1 MALIPHNMIN
11 LYPNEEGL
19 MKITSDSQYREYKQ
33 QMEVLIQKGTI
44 LGDMELL
51 SETDKDE
58 FVRITDA
65 IYDWEAAY
73 HPLPGK
79 VSTIITDAI
88 KERMQVENIKQ
99 KEAAKKL
106 GVSES
111 RISELLSGKRPLNLN
126 LVKRLR
132 DNFGIPADFILDNM

>member
-1 MALIPHNMIN
+1 
-11 LYPNEEGL
+11 
-19 MKITSDSQYREYKQ
+19 MKISNDSQYREYKNE
-33 QMEVLIQKGTI
+33 MEVLIQKGTK

-51 SETDKDE
+51 SEAEKEE
-58 FVRITDA
+58 FIRLTDA
-65 IYDWEAAY
+65 IYEWEAAY

-88 KERMQVENIKQ
+88 KKRMDVDNIKQ

-111 RISELLSGKRPLNLN
+111 RISELLSGKRSLNLN
-126 LVKRLR
+126 MVKRLR
-132 DNFGIPADFILDNM
+132 DNFGISADFILDNI

>member
-1 MALIPHNMIN
+1 
-11 LYPNEEGL
+11 
-19 MKITSDSQYREYKQ
+19 MKISNDSQYREYKKE
-33 QMEVLIQKGTI
+33 MEILIQKGTE

-51 SETDKDE
+51 TEADKEE
-58 FVRITDA
+58 FIRLTDA
-65 IYDWEAAY
+65 ISEWEAAY

-88 KERMQVENIKQ
+88 KERMEAENIKQ
-99 KEAAKKL
+99 KEAAKRL

-111 RISELLSGKRPLNLN
+111 RISELLSGKRSLNLN

-132 DNFGIPADFILDNM
+132 DNFGISADFILDNM

>member
-1 MALIPHNMIN
+1 MI
-11 LYPNEEGL
+11 ESTQRIIKKEGI
-19 MKITSDSQYREYKQ
+19 MKINNDSQYREYKKK
-33 QMEVLIQKGTI
+33 MEALIQKGTK
-44 LGDMELL
+44 LGDLELL
-51 SETDKDE
+51 SEFDKEE
-58 FVRITDA
+58 FIRLTDA
-65 IYDWEAAY
+65 ISEWEAAY

-88 KERMQVENIKQ
+88 KERMVAGNIKQ

-111 RISELLSGKRPLNLN
+111 RISELLSGKRSLNLN

>member
-1 MALIPHNMIN
+1 
-11 LYPNEEGL
+11 
-19 MKITSDSQYREYKQ
+19 MKISSDSQYREYKEE
-33 QMEVLIQKGTI
+33 MEVLIRKGTK

-51 SETDKDE
+51 SETDKE
-58 FVRITDA
+58 NFILLTDA
-65 IYDWEAAY
+65 ISKWEAAY

-88 KERMQVENIKQ
+88 KQRMDTDNIKQ

-111 RISELLSGKRPLNLN
+111 RVSELLSGKRPLNLKM
-126 LVKRLR
+126 VKRLR
-132 DNFGIPADFILDNM
+132 DNFGISADFILDNM

>member
-1 MALIPHNMIN
+1 
-11 LYPNEEGL
+11 
-19 MKITSDSQYREYKQ
+19 MKISSDSQYREYKKE
-33 QMEVLIQKGTI
+33 MEGLIQKGTQ

-51 SETDKDE
+51 SESDKED
-58 FVRITDA
+58 FVRLTDD
-65 IYDWEAAY
+65 ISEWEAAY

-88 KERMQVENIKQ
+88 KECMDAENIKQ
-99 KEAAKKL
+99 KEAAEKL
-106 GVSES
+106 GISES
-111 RISELLSGKRPLNLN
+111 RISELLSGKRGLTLN

>member
-1 MALIPHNMIN
+1 
-11 LYPNEEGL
+11 
-19 MKITSDSQYREYKQ
+19 MKISSDSQYREYKKE
-33 QMEVLIQKGTI
+33 MEVLIQKGTK

-51 SETDKDE
+51 SEAEKEE
-58 FVRITDA
+58 FIRLTDA
-65 IYDWEAAY
+65 IYEWEVAY

-88 KERMQVENIKQ
+88 KERMEAENIKQ

-111 RISELLSGKRPLNLN
+111 RISELLSGKRSLNLN

>member
-1 MALIPHNMIN
+1 
-11 LYPNEEGL
+11 
-19 MKITSDSQYREYKQ
+19 MKISNDSQYREYKKE
-33 QMEVLIQKGTI
+33 MEVLIRKGTE

-51 SETDKDE
+51 TEADKEE
-58 FVRITDA
+58 FIRLTDA
-65 IYDWEAAY
+65 ISEWEAAY

-88 KERMQVENIKQ
+88 KERMEAENIKQ

-111 RISELLSGKRPLNLN
+111 RISELLSGKRSLNLN

-132 DNFGIPADFILDNM
+132 DNFGISADFILDNM

>member
-1 MALIPHNMIN
+1 MIEST
-11 LYPNEEGL
+11 LRIIKKEGI
-19 MKITSDSQYREYKQ
+19 MKISSDSQYREYKKE
-33 QMEVLIQKGTI
+33 MEALIQKGTK

-51 SETDKDE
+51 SEADKEE
-58 FVRITDA
+58 FVRLTDA
-65 IYDWEAAY
+65 IYEWETAY

-88 KERMQVENIKQ
+88 KERMEAENIKQ

-111 RISELLSGKRPLNLN
+111 RISELLSGKRSLNLN
-126 LVKRLR
+126 IVKRLR